1 MEIVLFILYALA
13 LTLQLFLL
21 GRAVKYSVSAS
32 WTDLYATEIISAL
45 AAFLLFLY
53 YETLS
58 GLHGMTYS
66 AESFC
71 SLIAA
76 AVFAGM
82 LAISSMIGASLGAKQ
97 N

>member
-1 MEIVLFILYALA
+1 M
-13 LTLQLFLL
+13 
-21 GRAVKYSVSAS
+21 
-32 WTDLYATEIISAL
+32 

-58 GLHGMTYS
+58 GLHSMTYF
-66 AESFC
+66 AEGFC

-82 LAISSMIGASLGAKQ
+82 LAISSMIGAALGAKQ
-97 N
+97 K